1 MSFAVRPDRAPH
13 GAAMKERR
21 MKREAILLRL
31 ARERLRAFTLIE
43 LLVVIAI
50 IAILAAL
57 LLPALARAK
66 AKAQRIS
73 CINNLKE
80 IGLAFRT
87 WGIDNDDKT
96 PMRLSAAEGG
106 YADYIGQRVLT
117 ASQLTSKGVFGVFLV
132 MSNELSTPKILMCPS
147 EYESS
152 LRQAATSFAGVP
164 AYGGGSSVP
173 YTNDL
178 NTSYF
183 VGVDAQE
190 TYPSMFLTG
199 DHNLGSG
206 NPPGV
211 PYLAAPSTGT
221 PFVSLGTNFP
231 PGNIAVGWMDNMH
244 SKMGNVGLADGS
256 AQQYSR
262 FALQAALQNTGDG
275 GQGANFEPFTA
286 APGCSPSGINRIQLP

>member
-1 MSFAVRPDRAPH
+1 
-13 GAAMKERR
+13 MKERR
-21 MKREAILLRL
+21 MNKESILLQV
-31 ARERLRAFTLIE
+31 ANKRLRAFTLIE

-96 PMRLSAAEGG
+96 PMKLSAAEGG
-106 YADYIGQRVLT
+106 YAEYMGQRVLT
-117 ASQLTSKGVFGVFLV
+117 GSQLTSKGVFGVFLV

-147 EYESS
+147 EYESM
-152 LRQAATSFAGVP
+152 RQQATSFAGVSL
-164 AYGGGSSVP
+164 YGAGSSVP

-206 NPPGV
+206 NPPAV
-211 PYLAAPSTGT
+211 PYLAAPSIGT

-231 PGNIAVGWMDNMH
+231 PVNTSVGWMDNMH

-262 FALQAALQNTGDG
+262 FALQAALRNSGDP
-275 GQGANFEPFTA
+275 GQVSNPEPFA
-286 APGCSPSGINRIQLP
+286 AALGCSPAGVNRIQLP

>member
-1 MSFAVRPDRAPH
+1 
-13 GAAMKERR
+13 
-21 MKREAILLRL
+21 MKREMVLNKWIG
-31 ARERLRAFTLIE
+31 AFTLIE

-73 CINNLKE
+73 CVNNLKQA
-80 IGLAFRT
+80 GLAFRT
-87 WGIDNDDKT
+87 WAIDNDDQD
-96 PMRLSAAEGG
+96 PMRVSVANGG
-106 YADYIGQRVLT
+106 YQDYIGQRVLT
-117 ASQLTSKGVFGVFLV
+117 ASQITSRGVFGIFLV

-152 LRQAATSFAGVP
+152 LRQVATSFAGVIP
-164 AYGGGSSVP
+164 VGTASTVP

-183 VGVDAQE
+183 IGVDAQE
-190 TYPSMFLTG
+190 TYPEMFLTG

-211 PYLAAPSTGT
+211 PYLAAPATGT

-231 PGNIAVGWMDNMH
+231 PNNLSVGWMNNMH
-244 SKMGNVGLADGS
+244 SAMGNVGLADGS
-256 AQQYSR
+256 VQEYGR
-262 FALQAALQNTGDG
+262 YTLQAALMNTGDP
-275 GQGANFEPFTA
+275 GQVMTPGPFVE
-286 APGCSPSGINRIQLP
+286 APGCSPAGINRIQLP

>member
-1 MSFAVRPDRAPH
+1 
-13 GAAMKERR
+13 MKERR
-21 MKREAILLRL
+21 MKKKSILLNLTQPR
-31 ARERLRAFTLIE
+31 RRAFTLIE

-106 YADYIGQRVLT
+106 YAEYIGQRALT

-152 LRQAATSFAGVP
+152 LRQVATSFAGP
-164 AYGGGSSVP
+164 GAFGMANSVP

-206 NPPGV
+206 NPPAV
-211 PYLAAPSTGT
+211 PYLAAPSAGT
-221 PFVSLGTNFP
+221 PFISLGTNFP
-231 PGNIAVGWMDNMH
+231 PGNLSVGWMDNMH

-262 FALQAALQNTGDG
+262 FALQAALQNTGDT
-275 GQGANFEPFTA
+275 GQGAASTGPFIA
-286 APGCSPSGINRIQLP
+286 APGCSPAGINRIQLP

>member
-1 MSFAVRPDRAPH
+1 
-13 GAAMKERR
+13 
-21 MKREAILLRL
+21 MKRVIVTKNRNG
-31 ARERLRAFTLIE
+31 AFTLIE

-73 CINNLKE
+73 CVNNLKQV
-80 IGLAFRT
+80 GLAFRT
-87 WGIDNDDKT
+87 WAIDNDDQN
-96 PMRLSAAEGG
+96 PMRVSVLNGG
-106 YADYIGQRVLT
+106 YQDYIGQRVLT
-117 ASQLTSKGVFGVFLV
+117 ASQLTSRGVFGVFMV

-152 LRQAATSFAGVP
+152 MRQTATSFS
-164 AYGGGSSVP
+164 GSLPVGMATTVP

-190 TYPSMFLTG
+190 TYPGMFLIG

-206 NPPGV
+206 NPP
-211 PYLAAPSTGT
+211 PQAYLSAPAIGT

-231 PGNIAVGWMDNMH
+231 PGNVSVGWMDNMH
-244 SKMGNVGLADGS
+244 ARMGNVGLADGS
-256 AQQYSR
+256 AQEFTRYT
-262 FALQAALQNTGDG
+262 LQSALQNTGDA
-275 GQGANFEPFTA
+275 GQVMNPGPFV
-286 APGCSPSGINRIQLP
+286 APAGCSPAGINRIQFP